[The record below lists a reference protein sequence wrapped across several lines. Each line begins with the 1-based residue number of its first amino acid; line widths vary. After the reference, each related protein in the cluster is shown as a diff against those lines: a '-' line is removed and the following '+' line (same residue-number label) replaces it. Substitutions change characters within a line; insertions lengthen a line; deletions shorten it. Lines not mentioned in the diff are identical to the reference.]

1 MKVSIEGYNNGS
13 IGALAIYLTE
23 LKEALTLR
31 SDSEARGD
39 VLEAQLQEMEA
50 SLPTKEIAIRQQQE
64 SLTARIQELEQQKE
78 DLSGLL
84 DKHNV
89 EFITLRS
96 DSETRGG
103 KLEAQLQ
110 DREESLR
117 SKESARKQLEENLTS
132 KIQEVEH
139 QLTEKE
145 KLSSLL
151 ENHNSEIAILRS
163 ETGAKVGL
171 LEAQLQD
178 REESLRS
185 KESARKQL
193 EENLTSKIQ
202 EMQHQLTE
210 KEDLLEEAS
219 QEIMNF
225 RAEAEAIVLR
235 LQAQLQGNGA
245 HLDTR
250 EAELIDH
257 TSRVA
262 PLDGLP
268 EGFNTLRDNM
278 VVSLNLLEKKPVEN
292 DVYPTELGEEQNLKS
307 MAAEIEKL
315 RQSKTQGVQAIKLG
329 MGLPMRKY
337 ENLLLIMLSFLCY
350 VK

>member
-1 MKVSIEGYNNGS
+1 M
-13 IGALAIYLTE
+13 ALWGQT
-23 LKEALTLR
+23 
-31 SDSEARGD
+31 
-39 VLEAQLQEMEA
+39 
-50 SLPTKEIAIRQQQE
+50 
-64 SLTARIQELEQQKE
+64 
-78 DLSGLL
+78 
-84 DKHNV
+84 
-89 EFITLRS
+89 
-96 DSETRGG
+96 
-103 KLEAQLQ
+103 
-110 DREESLR
+110 
-117 SKESARKQLEENLTS
+117 
-132 KIQEVEH
+132 
-139 QLTEKE
+139 TEKE
-145 KLSSLL
+145 QFHETELTQLPLYFDSLFNKLDCSERLERKATFKEFSQEGDSNWSNGSLSNNL
-151 ENHNSEIAILRS
+151 KELREALKSGIKRMEAQQYEELRQRS
-163 ETGAKVGL
+163 EVEVKVGL

-202 EMQHQLTE
+202 ELEHRLTE

-219 QEIMNF
+219 QEVMNF
-225 RAEAEAIVLR
+225 RAEAEAIFLR

-268 EGFNTLRDNM
+268 EGFVTLRENM

-292 DVYPTELGEEQNLKS
+292 DVYPTELGEEQKLKS

-315 RQSKTQGVQAIKLG
+315 RQSKTQGVQSIKMN
-329 MGLPMRKY
+329 MGLPPLTLRKY
-337 ENLLLIMLSFLCY
+337 ENFILTMLSFLCY